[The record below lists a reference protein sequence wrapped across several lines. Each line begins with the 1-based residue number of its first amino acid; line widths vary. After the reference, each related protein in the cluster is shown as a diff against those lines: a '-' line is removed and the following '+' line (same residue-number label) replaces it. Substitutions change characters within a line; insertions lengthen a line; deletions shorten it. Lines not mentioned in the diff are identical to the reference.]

1 MAWRLCHSHLGISNL
16 TASSRKGHGPLA
28 PSLNSLWFCKSWYT
42 QYVICKSKHN
52 KVLKN
57 ISFVKQ
63 KIICLQI
70 RWFPPGILF
79 VDMNISRQI
88 QGGHNLKEIQELIIQ
103 RHKLR
108 YYDCKSHNLKVFAR
122 FEISETSKKMVLNTF
137 IAETL
142 NFETFLGELFTI

>member
-1 MAWRLCHSHLGISNL
+1 MLR
-16 TASSRKGHGPLA
+16 
-28 PSLNSLWFCKSWYT
+28 
-42 QYVICKSKHN
+42 KHN
-52 KVLKN
+52 KVLEN
-57 ISFVKQ
+57 LSFVKQ
-63 KIICLQI
+63 KLICIQI
-70 RWFPPGILF
+70 RWFTPGILF

-88 QGGHNLKEIQELIIQ
+88 QTGHNLKEIQELIIQ